1 MDEQKV
7 KAYLTKLAE
16 DKGLQAKMQ
25 AAKTPED
32 ALAAVRKAGFDF
44 DAQEFKDL
52 MIMLTASVKQAKG
65 EELTDEELDAVAGG
79 RLFPVVV
86 ARSIIGAA
94 ADGVAAAA
102 SACM

>member
-7 KAYLTKLAE
+7 KAYLTKVAE

-25 AAKTPED
+25 AAKTPAD

-52 MIMLTASVKQAKG
+52 MIMLTVSVKQAKG
-65 EELTDEELDAVAGG
+65 EELTDEELNAVAGG
-79 RLFPVVV
+79 MSKEQEV
-86 ARSIIGAA
+86 ATIGGAA
-94 ADGVAAAA
+94 AAGVASAA
-102 SACM
+102 SACV